1 MTEAAVYTP
10 RPGSK
15 AESALAALE
24 REGWLSVDDMATE
37 IDVDRS
43 AVHAYL
49 GIPIK
54 HGAIRLVARDGKGG
68 FALSG
73 DDQPATASRE
83 KFAREKPPQLR
94 NRARPNGDAAPT
106 VVPAIDPPGSV
117 AIADD
122 GSILLIDG
130 DRITARLT
138 AQQARNIA
146 AMAARFK

>member
-1 MTEAAVYTP
+1 MTEAAVYMP

-24 REGWLSVDDMATE
+24 REVWLSIDDMATE
-37 IDVDRS
+37 IDVERN

-49 GIPIK
+49 AVAIK
-54 HGAIRLVARDGKGG
+54 HGAIRLVVRDGKAG

-73 DDQPATASRE
+73 DDQPAIAPRE
-83 KFAREKPPQLR
+83 KSAREKPPQLR
-94 NRARPNGDAAPT
+94 NRARPNGSVAPT

-117 AIADD
+117 AVADD